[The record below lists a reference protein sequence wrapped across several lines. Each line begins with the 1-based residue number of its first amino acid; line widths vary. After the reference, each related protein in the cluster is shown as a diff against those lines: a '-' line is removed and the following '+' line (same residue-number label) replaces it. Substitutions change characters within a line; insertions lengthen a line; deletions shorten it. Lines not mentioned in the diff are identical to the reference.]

1 MSKSDTLKRY
11 NIQIRIKERKRGE
24 ASLRAQKDSD
34 KIALL
39 YETYE
44 QEMFRVA
51 FGVLKDKC
59 KAEDAVRESFLKL
72 IRNRDRIGEVKSASV
87 RLYVMRTVKNTAI
100 DMYRAVQRELKN
112 TTPMP
117 DSDKW
122 DGLSAADDFADDVIS
137 TDVRELLAKLSPKH
151 RRAMETVFIDGLTV
165 KEAAAVLKISEASL
179 RKRIERA
186 RKQLANLREKER
198 NK

>member
-100 DMYRAVQRELKN
+100 DMYRAVQREMRN
-112 TTPMP
+112 TSPMP
-117 DSDKW
+117 DSDKF
-122 DGLSAADDFADDVIS
+122 DEICTMDDF
-137 TDVRELLAKLSPKH
+137 TDSVASLGARELLAKLSPKH

>member
-59 KAEDAVRESFLKL
+59 KAEDAVSESFLKL

-112 TTPMP
+112 TATVPE
-117 DSDKW
+117 SDKW
-122 DGLSAADDFADDVIS
+122 DGLSAADDFTDDVVS
-137 TDVRELLAKLSPKH
+137 TDVRELLSTLSPKY
-151 RRAMETVFIDGLTV
+151 RTAMEAVFVDGLTV
-165 KEAAAVLKISEASL
+165 KEAAAVLMTSEASL

>member
-1 MSKSDTLKRY
+1 M
-11 NIQIRIKERKRGE
+11 
-24 ASLRAQKDSD
+24 RAQKDSD

-59 KAEDAVRESFLKL
+59 KAEDAVSESFLKL

-100 DMYRAVQRELKN
+100 DMYRAVQRELM
-112 TTPMP
+112 TT
-117 DSDKW
+117 
-122 DGLSAADDFADDVIS
+122 
-137 TDVRELLAKLSPKH
+137 LSPKY
-151 RRAMETVFIDGLTV
+151 RTAMEAVFVDGLTV
-165 KEAAAVLKISEASL
+165 KEAAAVLMTSEASL

>member
-1 MSKSDTLKRY
+1 MSKSDTSERY

-24 ASLRAQKDSD
+24 ASLRDKKDSD

-44 QEMFRVA
+44 QEMYRVA

-59 KAEDAVRESFLKL
+59 KAEDAVSESFVKL

-87 RLYVMRTVKNTAI
+87 RFYVVRTVKNTAI

-112 TTPMP
+112 TAQMP

-122 DGLSAADDFADDVIS
+122 DGLSVADDFTDDVIS
-137 TDVRELLAKLSPKH
+137 TDARELMSALSPKY
-151 RRAMETVFIDGLTV
+151 RSAMEAVFVDGLTV
-165 KEAAAVLKISEASL
+165 KEAAAVLMISEASL

-186 RKQLANLREKER
+186 RKQLIDLREKER
-198 NK
+198 SK